1 MSEDGWMPLGQYM
14 RELEADPVYL
24 GFMGVITTHRSR
36 RSRRIVQ
43 VVRRKYLAR
52 RGRR

>member
-1 MSEDGWMPLGQYM
+1 MSESYWMQLSEYM
-14 RELEADPVYL
+14 RKLEADPVYL

-36 RSRRIVQ
+36 RIVQ

-52 RGRR
+52 RRRR